1 MTKLVSKRM
10 IRQWKRRWQRWSQ
23 WWCKRWW
30 QWCHQ
35 KWWHRLVFTQWFCCS
50 WFFCI
55 SVYLYFELQ
64 WGGGHPHQL
73 GCIGLHLNRPEL
85 CYDYSI
91 IIVYLYFLVFVFL
104 YLVIFIGCIWTVQNY
119 VMFIPSSL
127 CILFFSI
134 CIFDNVTMHRWA
146 VIFSFFVFPPDLC
159 DDNSMITMDFFC
171 ICYFGLAMKQ
181 LTNTYAKSILCPQ
194 YSIITIKDCH
204 DALMIEKGTSET

>member
-1 MTKLVSKRM
+1 M

-30 QWCHQ
+30 KWCHQ

-119 VMFIPSSL
+119 VTFSPSSL
-127 CILFFSI
+127 CIFFLVFVFLIMSPCIDELLYFLFLCFLQTY
-134 CIFDNVTMHRWA
+134 VTIIPSSPW
-146 VIFSFFVFPPDLC
+146 IFFVFVILDLPW
-159 DDNSMITMDFFC
+159 NSWQIHMQNQ
-171 ICYFGLAMKQ
+171 YFVL
-181 LTNTYAKSILCPQ
+181 NTPS
-194 YSIITIKDCH
+194 
-204 DALMIEKGTSET
+204 

>member
-1 MTKLVSKRM
+1 M

-73 GCIGLHLNRPEL
+73 GCIGLHLNRPES

-119 VMFIPSSL
+119 VTFSPSSL
-127 CILFFSI
+127 CIFFL
-134 CIFDNVTMHRWA
+134 V
-146 VIFSFFVFPPDLC
+146 FVFLIMSPCIDELLYFLFLC
-159 DDNSMITMDFFC
+159 FLQTYVTIIPSSPWIFLYLLFW
-171 ICYFGLAMKQ
+171 ICHETAKCKI
-181 LTNTYAKSILCPQ
+181 NTLSSILHHNDQRLSRCIDDRER
-194 YSIITIKDCH
+194 YVRDVAS
-204 DALMIEKGTSET
+204 SEGLNL